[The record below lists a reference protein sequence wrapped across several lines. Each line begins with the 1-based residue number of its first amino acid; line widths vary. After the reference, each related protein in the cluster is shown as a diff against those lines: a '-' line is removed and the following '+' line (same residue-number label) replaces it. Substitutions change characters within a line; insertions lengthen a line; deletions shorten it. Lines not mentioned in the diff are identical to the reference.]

1 MASVIISLLGHVF
14 LIEMNLMKSKFLLI
28 LILLML
34 VSACTPKVDY
44 GATYTAFWTA
54 LPSDTPIPSETPTRE
69 PTATLTITPSPTDNI
84 TETPTET
91 PTETVTPTVALTA
104 RLIWPRAK
112 FGPEHVT
119 WRTSSCPTEGNRLSC
134 EFEYRKDDFGCYV
147 GGTCYDDCGWFY
159 SITTIPPGVT
169 EFSSPCW

>member
-14 LIEMNLMKSKFLLI
+14 LIKMNLMKSKFLLI

-54 LPSDTPIPSETPTRE
+54 LPSDTPIPSDTPTRE

-84 TETPTET
+84 TETPTAT
-91 PTETVTPTVALTA
+91 AAAANYTITA
-104 RLIWPRAK
+104 RN
-112 FGPEHVT
+112 G
-119 WRTSSCPTEGNRLSC
+119 
-134 EFEYRKDDFGCYV
+134 GCTTNTV
-147 GGTCYDDCGWFY
+147 IN
-159 SITTIPPGVT
+159 ITT
-169 EFSSPCW
+169 